1 VAVSIKNVVA
11 AGTIPKT
18 LEATKITQ
26 NYVVAALVTSLALV
40 ITVSLRNCPHMMKS
54 LSLLRYLAIAIVVL
68 LLDQLSKW
76 TALSNLQMG
85 VPEPVLPFMNWLLLF
100 NPGAAF
106 SFLAQ
111 GSGWQRWF
119 FTIIGLAASIY
130 IVWLLY
136 KSQSEKLL
144 CIALSLI
151 LGGALGNVLDR
162 VMYGAVVD
170 FIDLYYGNWH
180 WPAFNIA
187 DSAIC
192 VGAAL
197 IIWGELRKSF
207 GKSAQH
213 H

>member
-1 VAVSIKNVVA
+1 MRLSFLRCL
-11 AGTIPKT
+11 TI
-18 LEATKITQ
+18 AT
-26 NYVVAALVTSLALV
+26 VT
-40 ITVSLRNCPHMMKS
+40 
-54 LSLLRYLAIAIVVL
+54 L

-76 TALSNLQMG
+76 SALSNLQLG
-85 VPEPVLPFMNWLLLF
+85 IPEPVLPFMNWLLLF

-119 FTIIGLAASIY
+119 FTILGLVACVY
-130 IVWLLY
+130 IIWLLR
-136 KSQSEKLL
+136 KSRDDKLL
-144 CIALSLI
+144 CVALSLI
-151 LGGALGNVLDR
+151 LGCALGNVLDR

-170 FIDLYYGNWH
+170 FIDLHYANWH

-192 VGAAL
+192 IGAAL

-207 GKSAQH
+207 GKSAQSH
-213 H
+213 

>member
-1 VAVSIKNVVA
+1 MAVSTKNVVA
-11 AGTIPKT
+11 VGTIPKM
-18 LEATKITQ
+18 LAVIQITR
-26 NYVVAALVTSLALV
+26 NYAVAALATSLVTA
-40 ITVSLRNCPHMMKS
+40 ITVSLRDYPYMMKS
-54 LSLLRYLAIAIVVL
+54 LSLLRYLAIAIIVL

-76 TALSNLQMG
+76 SALSNLQMG

-119 FTIIGLAASIY
+119 FTIIGLAASVY
-130 IVWLLY
+130 IIWLLY

>member
-1 VAVSIKNVVA
+1 MQGYMN
-11 AGTIPKT
+11 
-18 LEATKITQ
+18 
-26 NYVVAALVTSLALV
+26 
-40 ITVSLRNCPHMMKS
+40 LR
-54 LSLLRYLAIAIVVL
+54 LLRYLAVATATL

-76 TALSNLQMG
+76 SALSNLQMG
-85 VPEPVLPFMNWLLLF
+85 VPEPVLPFFNWLLLF

-119 FTIIGLAASIY
+119 FIILGLVACVYIIY
-130 IVWLLY
+130 LLR
-136 KSQSEKLL
+136 KSLSDKLL

-162 VMYGAVVD
+162 IMYGAVVD
-170 FIDLYYGNWH
+170 FIDLHYANWH
-180 WPAFNIA
+180 WPAFNVA

-192 VGAAL
+192 IGAAL

-207 GKSAQH
+207 GKSAQSH
-213 H
+213 

>member
-1 VAVSIKNVVA
+1 
-11 AGTIPKT
+11 
-18 LEATKITQ
+18 
-26 NYVVAALVTSLALV
+26 
-40 ITVSLRNCPHMMKS
+40 MS
-54 LSLLRYLAIAIVVL
+54 LSFLRYLVIATITF

-76 TALSNLQMG
+76 SALSNLKMG
-85 VPEPVLPFMNWLLLF
+85 VPEQVFPFMNWLLLF

-119 FTIIGLAASIY
+119 FTAIGLAACIY
-130 IVWLLY
+130 IIWLIR
-136 KSQSEKLL
+136 KSQNDKLL

-162 VMYGAVVD
+162 LMYGAVVD
-170 FIDLYYGNWH
+170 FIDLHYANWH

-192 VGAAL
+192 IGAGL

-207 GKSAQH
+207 GKSSQSH
-213 H
+213 

>member
-1 VAVSIKNVVA
+1 
-11 AGTIPKT
+11 
-18 LEATKITQ
+18 
-26 NYVVAALVTSLALV
+26 
-40 ITVSLRNCPHMMKS
+40 MS
-54 LSLLRYLAIAIVVL
+54 LSFLRYLVIATITL

-76 TALSNLQMG
+76 SALSNLKMG
-85 VPEPVLPFMNWLLLF
+85 VPEQVLPFMNWLLLF

-119 FTIIGLAASIY
+119 FTAIGLAACIY
-130 IVWLLY
+130 IIWLIR
-136 KSQSEKLL
+136 KSQNDKLL

-162 VMYGAVVD
+162 LMYGAVVD
-170 FIDLYYGNWH
+170 FIDLHYANWH

-192 VGAAL
+192 IGAAI

-207 GKSAQH
+207 GKSSQSH
-213 H
+213 